1 MPRSRF
7 SVRSAR
13 ALTALAIAAMSVGGF
28 AACSSPSKPAHT
40 PLAAEPLHQPR
51 TVYVAD
57 FYLSPEQ
64 VQSEHLVPRPRPVRE
79 LLDSARGEDPASR
92 AKRLIRMLS
101 ESIVEELRKSGVNA
115 EYLAGRQSG
124 FREQMIPSDA
134 DLPKQG
140 WIVSGWFEKAD
151 EGNRAMEATV
161 GFGTGAENVGIEVLV
176 SDLAG
181 NVRAPFLF
189 IGSGSDQMNLPGGI
203 VTMNPYVMA
212 AKFVLSREDME
223 RDVKEQGK
231 LIARKIVAY
240 MNTGAMPV
248 EKKK

>member
-1 MPRSRF
+1 M
-7 SVRSAR
+7 
-13 ALTALAIAAMSVGGF
+13 
-28 AACSSPSKPAHT
+28 
-40 PLAAEPLHQPR
+40 
-51 TVYVAD
+51 
-57 FYLSPEQ
+57 
-64 VQSEHLVPRPRPVRE
+64 RE